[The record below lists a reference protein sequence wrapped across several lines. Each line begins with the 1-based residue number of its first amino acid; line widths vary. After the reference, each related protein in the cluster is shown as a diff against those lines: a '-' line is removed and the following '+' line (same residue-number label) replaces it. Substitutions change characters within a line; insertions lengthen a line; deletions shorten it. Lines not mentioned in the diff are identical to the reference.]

1 MPHFRNTQDFVG
13 IHILD
18 IGEEPI
24 IESEDSFTKSM
35 SDLESESEK
44 DDEER
49 KGDNNEGQN
58 NNNNMLFLT

>member
-1 MPHFRNTQDFVG
+1 MPQYRNTQDFVS

-24 IESEDSFTKSM
+24 IESEDSFMNSM
-35 SDLESESEK
+35 SDLESGSEK

-49 KGDNNEGQN
+49 KGDNNQGQ